1 MFQEPLEVK
10 DEWKQLLNNIAGIK
24 YYGG

>member
-24 YYGG
+24 YYCG